1 MAPWRYFLISCC
13 DFTSKYCIFHCH
25 NYLQFIIMTIIIVII
40 ISIIIIIII
49 FWSLRLV
56 SLRNEL
62 IHQFSDLYLHIS
74 WMASPFWYSK
84 ELQRAEFQKS
94 ILGHKFLLE
103 CLTNLKSMPE
113 SNITIPLILMWSV
126 HKEIH
131 AHSKK
136 PPWHNQT

>member
-56 SLRNEL
+56 SLRNER

-74 WMASPFWYSK
+74 WMAPPFLIFK
-84 ELQRAEFQKS
+84 GITKS
-94 ILGHKFLLE
+94 RVPK
-103 CLTNLKSMPE
+103 
-113 SNITIPLILMWSV
+113 
-126 HKEIH
+126 IH
-131 AHSKK
+131 FGPQIFTGVSYEPKVNAGEQHYHPFDPNVIS
-136 PPWHNQT
+136 T